1 MSDKVQAKVDEINSS
16 PDQQCAIGMGDSY
29 NLFGTTLFGQGVR
42 QAIAQQTKPP
52 TDEGAPSGSSTP
64 GITKYPQPV
73 SFEAIYGLKDISG
86 HHASCIQAKKYCTV
100 GLGFIGDGEAVN
112 KAKTAE
118 EAQEKVADLLSG
130 TGTVSTKVD
139 DALDHI
145 THFGFMNEL
154 LDACEDFMDTGTG
167 YLEVHR
173 NDANVIDGI
182 TQIPAKDLWPC
193 TYKATGKSAKLYY
206 QYRMPGGT
214 TKYWVPFGLAN
225 RKWILSAEGPF
236 GENQLKNEDVSE
248 LIPFLQPS
256 NRVKFYGYP
265 DWLSAAVDIDLLKK
279 AKQYKVDFYHNRGV
293 IDKVLIVSGEAVEAK
308 AWKKIEDAFKGTIG
322 AGNNFNSIAMNFK
335 KEGVTAQVLNVGA
348 EGGTEE
354 QFSKDNETLTQNIVS
369 SHGVPPL
376 LANILIPGK
385 LGASNEFVS
394 SLMAFQLLR
403 INAYQNVFEKALG
416 NTLGGEDG
424 VKGLTKED
432 FKLRTIT
439 SQIDVKGL
447 DTMGKM
453 RSEAVAPKNK
463 DRDLKDGVKK

>member
-1 MSDKVQAKVDEINSS
+1 MEDKVQVKIDEINNN
-16 PDQQCAIGMGDSY
+16 PKQQFAIGMGDAY
-29 NLFGTTLFGQGVR
+29 NLFGTTLFAQGVR
-42 QAIAQQTKPP
+42 QAIALHVAPP
-52 TDEGAPSGSSTP
+52 EDSPQSGSVKE
-64 GITKYPQPV
+64 GITQYPQPV

-100 GLGFIGDGEAVN
+100 GLGFIGEGDEVE
-112 KAKTAE
+112 KAKTEE

-130 TGTVSTKVD
+130 TGKVSTKVD
-139 DALDHI
+139 DALDGL

-173 NDANVIDGI
+173 KESGEIDGI

-193 TYKATGKSAKLYY
+193 TYKNKLYY
-206 QYRMPGGT
+206 LYRMPGGT
-214 TKYWVPFGLAN
+214 TKYWVPFGKAN
-225 RKWILSAEGPF
+225 REWIMSDKGPF
-236 GENQLKNEDVSE
+236 GAGQLKPENVSE

-256 NRVKFYGYP
+256 NRVKYYGYP

-279 AKQYKVDFYHNRGV
+279 AKQYKADFYHNRGV
-293 IDKVLIVSGEAVEAK
+293 IDKVLIVSGEAVAKEA
-308 AWKKIEDAFKGTIG
+308 WTRIENAFKGTIG
-322 AGNNFNSIAMNFK
+322 MGNNFNSIAMNFK
-335 KEGVTAQVLNVGA
+335 KEGVTVQVINMGA

-354 QFSKDNETLTQNIVS
+354 QFAKDNETLTQNIVS

-376 LANILIPGK
+376 IAGILIPGK
-385 LGASNEFVS
+385 LGASNEFIS
-394 SLMAFQLLR
+394 ALMAFQLLR
-403 INAYQNVFEKALG
+403 ITPYQNVFEKALG
-416 NTLGGEDG
+416 KTLGGADG
-424 VKGLTKED
+424 VKTLTPED

-453 RSEAVAPKNK
+453 RSEAVDPKNK
-463 DRDLKDGVKK
+463 DRDLNDGVKD